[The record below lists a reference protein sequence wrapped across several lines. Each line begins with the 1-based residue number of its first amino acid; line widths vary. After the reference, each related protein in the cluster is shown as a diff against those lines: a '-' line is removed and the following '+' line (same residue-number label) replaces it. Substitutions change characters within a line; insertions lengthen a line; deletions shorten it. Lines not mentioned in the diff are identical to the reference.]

1 MKRRIKL
8 FSILACM
15 TFFFSA
21 CSNSDGNS
29 EESLTP
35 NGLDLSSFSSS
46 SSESSSSESTSS
58 SVDSQSSDSLPSS
71 ESQTSSGTSEQ
82 GGSVPVTNM
91 NVDWRL
97 VLVNPTHKLP
107 DDFTVETAPVQGGYE
122 MDVRVA
128 DVMKQMIADAQAD
141 GINLQVISGTRS
153 MAYQVKLFNRD
164 VEKYKARGYS
174 AEDAYAQAAMNVAVP
189 GTSEHQLGLAV
200 DILSTDWG
208 GGTSEGFADTAAYQW
223 LITHCADYGFIER
236 FPKGKTDITKITWE
250 PWHYRYVGPEHAKKI
265 MAEGICLEEYLGE
278 R

>member
-1 MKRRIKL
+1 MKRRIKISSAL
-8 FSILACM
+8 LCAAFLL
-15 TFFFSA
+15 SA
-21 CSNSDGNS
+21 CTN
-29 EESLTP
+29 
-35 NGLDLSSFSSS
+35 LSAD
-46 SSESSSSESTSS
+46 SSESTLTPSALEPS
-58 SVDSQSSDSLPSS
+58 SSDSAGSFSESTSISSEPGSSTSSSTSGSQPSS
-71 ESQTSSGTSEQ
+71 GSSEQ

-91 NVDWRL
+91 NADWRL
-97 VLVNPTHKLP
+97 ILVNPTHRLP
-107 DDFTVETAPVQGGYE
+107 DDFSVETAPVQGGYE

-128 DVMKQMIADAQAD
+128 DTMKQMIADAQAD

-174 AEDAYAQAAMNVAVP
+174 DTDAYAQAAMNVAVP

-200 DILSTDWG
+200 DVLSTDWG
-208 GGTSEGFADTAAYQW
+208 GGTSEGFAETTAYQW
-223 LITHCADYGFIER
+223 LIAHCADYGFIER

-250 PWHYRYVGPEHAKKI
+250 PWHYRYVGVEHAKKI